1 MKIFKNTAGFIMI
14 LAIIGLSAC
23 NQMQTSTSSSS
34 DVTLSS
40 ELDSVS
46 YAIGIDIGNN
56 LKKSGFDEINPNA
69 IAKGFADVYDSAAD
83 IWEAQAANAYV
94 MNYFKKVA
102 DRKAEANL
110 KAAEDFLA
118 ANKEKEGVV
127 TTESGLQYKI
137 IKEGTGPK
145 PLATDKVKVYYKG
158 TLMDGTVFDETKDD
172 NPAQFTVN
180 GVIKGWIEALQLM
193 PVGSKWEL
201 YIHPDLAYGANP
213 RKGGPIQ
220 PNDML
225 IFEIELLEIVK

>member
-1 MKIFKNTAGFIMI
+1 MKIIKHSAGFIII
-14 LAIIGLSAC
+14 LALLGLSSC
-23 NQMQTSTSSSS
+23 TQMQQSSTSST
-34 DVTLSS
+34 DVALVSQ
-40 ELDSVS
+40 LDSVS

-56 LKKSGFDEINPNA
+56 LKKSGFETINPNA
-69 IAKGFADVYDSAAD
+69 IAKGFADVYDSAQD
-83 IWEAQAANAYV
+83 IWEAKEANTYV

-102 DRKAEANL
+102 DRKAAANL

-137 IKEGTGPK
+137 ITEGTGAK
-145 PLATDKVKVYYKG
+145 PLATDKVKVLYKG
-158 TLMDGTVFDETKDD
+158 TLLDGTVFDETKKD

-193 PVGSKWEL
+193 PVGSKWKL

-220 PNDML
+220 ANDLL

>member
-1 MKIFKNTAGFIMI
+1 MKIIKQSAGLFIL
-14 LAIIGLSAC
+14 LALLGLSSC
-23 NQMQTSTSSSS
+23 NQMQQSSTSST
-34 DVTLSS
+34 DVALVS

-56 LKKSGFDEINPNA
+56 LKKSGFEEINPNA
-69 IAKGFADVYDSAAD
+69 IAKGFADVYDSVQD
-83 IWEAQAANAYV
+83 IWEAKEANTYV

-102 DRKAEANL
+102 DRKAADNL

-137 IKEGTGPK
+137 ITEGTGAK
-145 PLATDKVKVYYKG
+145 PLATDKVKVLYKG
-158 TLMDGTVFDETKDD
+158 TLMDGTVFDETKED

-213 RKGGPIQ
+213 RKGGLIQ
-220 PNDML
+220 ANDML